1 MEVELV
7 VDMEV
12 YKVADMEVD
21 LVADMKVDTILTR
34 FQTVD
39 QISQRE
45 LLGHEFRF
53 SIVKIVI
60 NVSKVTHCDKSL
72 GHSRHSRLRIHGMLQ
87 FDGQHG
93 ERLGGEQGGRHC
105 G

>member
-87 FDGQHG
+87 FGGQHG

>member
-12 YKVADMEVD
+12 YKVAYMEVD

-39 QISQRE
+39 QISRE

-87 FDGQHG
+87 F
-93 ERLGGEQGGRHC
+93 GG
-105 G
+105 